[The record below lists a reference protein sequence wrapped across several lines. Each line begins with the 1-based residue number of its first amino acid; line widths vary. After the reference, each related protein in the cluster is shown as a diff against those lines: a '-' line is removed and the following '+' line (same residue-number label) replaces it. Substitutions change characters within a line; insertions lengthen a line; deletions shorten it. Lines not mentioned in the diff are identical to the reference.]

1 MQVAREE
8 VNVNVMN
15 GAGHRAKVP
24 VVLGAPFQPGALLSS
39 TTSPSLLAVTPHLRS
54 CWTVVT
60 SGFVTYFSKNDAMV
74 IGPVQSDV

>member
-54 CWTVVT
+54 CWTVFT
-60 SGFVTYFSKNDAMV
+60 SGFVTYFSKNECAMV
-74 IGPVQSDV
+74 IGPVSI